1 MMDRG
6 GKGVGREEKA
16 AVARNRQH
24 RNVGARMLRAE
35 RGGVAPTEVVLIA
48 GRKEG
53 PRPIDRKQEPGGKTD
68 LGDLVDEDAFLG
80 KLRANRVE
88 KGDLRRKLFESS
100 AHLGFPR
107 LRFRSARNHA

>member
-1 MMDRG
+1 
-6 GKGVGREEKA
+6 
-16 AVARNRQH
+16 
-24 RNVGARMLRAE
+24 ARMLRAE

-100 AHLGFPR
+100 AHLGLPLLHFRAAGGTVVDRGGVPQGAPKR
-107 LRFRSARNHA
+107 LGRPGR